1 MGFRG
6 GKRGGRAGAGQRS
19 QARRAVELAF
29 TICQGLP
36 HKYSGGINH
45 PRGRSQPMTATNEST
60 GRGGAGLWPSSA
72 NRPVSNPLGR
82 LSLAG
87 QFLRYLLCAGLAAL
101 VNFLAGSLFVDGLG
115 FTSAWEFPVAVAA
128 AYTLGMVVNFL
139 LNRNYTFASDRRG
152 IDQARTFV
160 VVALSGLALTTCV
173 ASLARPALALLDGG
187 TFAFLSAPF
196 GTPETLSRVLAIAL
210 ASVYSFTAHKHFT
223 FNRGIRL
230 PLLRLMRSLQ
240 LGG

>member
-1 MGFRG
+1 
-6 GKRGGRAGAGQRS
+6 
-19 QARRAVELAF
+19 
-29 TICQGLP
+29 
-36 HKYSGGINH
+36 
-45 PRGRSQPMTATNEST
+45 MTATEE
-60 GRGGAGLWPSSA
+60 GAGRDGSGLRPSGA
-72 NRPVSNPLGR
+72 NRVVADPLGR

-101 VNFLAGSLFVDGLG
+101 VNFLAGSLLVDGFGLA
-115 FTSAWEFPVAVAA
+115 SAWEFPLAVAA
-128 AYTLGMVVNFL
+128 AYGLGMAVNFL

-173 ASLARPALALLDGG
+173 ASLARPVLALLGAG
-187 TFAFLSAPF
+187 TFAFLPAPF
-196 GTPETLSRVLAIAL
+196 GTPETLSRLLAIAL

-240 LGG
+240 FGG

>member
-1 MGFRG
+1 
-6 GKRGGRAGAGQRS
+6 
-19 QARRAVELAF
+19 
-29 TICQGLP
+29 
-36 HKYSGGINH
+36 
-45 PRGRSQPMTATNEST
+45 MTATKEST

-72 NRPVSNPLGR
+72 NRPASNSSGR

-115 FTSAWEFPVAVAA
+115 CTSAWEFPVAVAA
-128 AYTLGMVVNFL
+128 AYALGMVVNFL
-139 LNRNYTFASDRRG
+139 LNRSYTFACDRRS

-173 ASLARPALALLDGG
+173 ASLARSALAPLGVG
-187 TFAFLSAPF
+187 AFAFLPVPF
-196 GTPETLSRVLAIAL
+196 GTPETLSRILAIAV

-230 PLLRLMRSLQ
+230 PLLRLVRSRQ
-240 LGG
+240 FGG